1 MAAAIVNQTI
11 AGRKSLTISSAIRTA
26 PQQLALYS
34 WQSPV
39 CSSVPIASKPGSSN
53 HHGGIAI
60 DIGGVEREWWKQKL
74 EVLAA
79 LFTYAAPIISDAS
92 LCACNRLTAAGS
104 GWEKRIRP
112 I

>member
-1 MAAAIVNQTI
+1 VAAAIVNQTI
-11 AGRKSLTISSAIRTA
+11 VGRKSLTINSAIRTA

-34 WQSPV
+34 LQRPV

-74 EVLAA
+74 EVRAA
-79 LFTYAAPIISDAS
+79 LFMHTDPV
-92 LCACNRLTAAGS
+92 
-104 GWEKRIRP
+104 
-112 I
+112 